1 MTITRTF
8 YYNGYTDNEEI
19 LILRQLT
26 GSNASYKKSLYEDEQ
41 LTKKV
46 GSLKQEVELLD
57 NTKKVAVI
65 DIETTI
71 TTDEG
76 IIKYKYIRDSYK
88 KITTVDTERTS
99 GIFTK
104 GIVEI
109 TQANVD
115 KGIRKVIYTSR
126 G

>member
-8 YYNGYTDNEEI
+8 YYNGFTDNEEI
-19 LILRQLT
+19 LILRLVA

-46 GSLKQEVELLD
+46 GSLKQKVELLD
-57 NTKKVAVI
+57 NTKKLAVL
-65 DIETTI
+65 DLETTI

-76 IIKYKYIRDSYK
+76 IIKYNYIRDSYK
-88 KITTVDTERTS
+88 KITTVDTERTG

-104 GIVEI
+104 GIVEV
-109 TQANVD
+109 TQVNVD
-115 KGIRKVIYTSR
+115 KGIRKVIYTSH

>member
-8 YYNGYTDNEEI
+8 YYNGFTDNEET
-19 LILRQLT
+19 LILRLVA

-76 IIKYKYIRDSYK
+76 IIKYNYIRDSYK

-104 GIVEI
+104 GIVEV
-109 TQANVD
+109 TQVNVD

-126 G
+126 E

>member
-8 YYNGYTDNEEI
+8 YYNGFKNNEEI
-19 LILRQLT
+19 LILRLVA

-76 IIKYKYIRDSYK
+76 TIKYNYIRDSYK

-104 GIVEI
+104 GIVEV
-109 TQANVD
+109 TQVNVD
-115 KGIRKVIYTSR
+115 KGIRKVIYTSH

>member
-8 YYNGYTDNEEI
+8 YYNGFTDNEET
-19 LILRQLT
+19 LILRQVA

-76 IIKYKYIRDSYK
+76 IIKYNYIRDSYK

-104 GIVEI
+104 GTVTRSYVIS
-109 TQANVD
+109 D

-126 G
+126 E